1 MIQALVVTKN
11 TGIDN
16 PKPKIRLTDQAAP
29 GRLAA
34 RTPGRPAIRTP

>member
-16 PKPKIRLTDQAAP
+16 PKPKIRLTDQPRQAA
-29 GRLAA
+29 
-34 RTPGRPAIRTP
+34 